1 MRVEDFNFASWLPN
15 LLYPTEGLP
24 FLDPERYRRTR
35 AIGSFPEL
43 YMQKQGDFQPWG
55 YFWGACSDFRRGDKE
70 SAHQLIHDGLQHV
83 YGPGYFCEV
92 GPCQWGG
99 GTIPPYPTPHG
110 AYLTAASEQLLLG
123 SYWENEIGLF
133 TNLPDAWRDRTIH
146 FERLHS
152 GTGVEATATYTQT
165 SLTAVLK
172 GQGRYRIRCRIPSL
186 LDGQSVQIKIDG
198 KTLLQQIEIH
208 DDCEVRLTLELAG
221 SQITLEIGPKTAG

>member
-1 MRVEDFNFASWLPN
+1 
-15 LLYPTEGLP
+15 
-24 FLDPERYRRTR
+24 
-35 AIGSFPEL
+35 
-43 YMQKQGDFQPWG
+43 
-55 YFWGACSDFRRGDKE
+55 
-70 SAHQLIHDGLQHV
+70 
-83 YGPGYFCEV
+83 
-92 GPCQWGG
+92 
-99 GTIPPYPTPHG
+99 
-110 AYLTAASEQLLLG
+110 LG